1 MEEQEK
7 RGFHI
12 YIRGIIL
19 IGFAMLLFKLLIT
32 GHIDNFIAPRMIKLI
47 YVTTIV
53 SLLLGCL
60 QVWRSGNE
68 KLKACHCCE
77 EHVLPKTKIG
87 TCFFYGLFL
96 IPIFSAFLFSSVSLD
111 GSVAAK
117 RGMNQS
123 TQTKPQKENDD
134 WKRLLVD
141 GEEPQTANV
150 PSSQASSQANS
161 QASSQANSQASSQ
174 APSDDLEK
182 ELLKKKN
189 IQINEKNYMA
199 AMDIISRDVIGFK
212 GKDIIFSGFVYRDTD
227 VKGEQVVVA
236 RYGIT
241 CCIADATVYGMIVS
255 GEGVTKLQNET
266 WVTIT
271 GTLDETTYR
280 GALFPLVKANKVE
293 KIETPKQPYVYE
305 NLIP

>member
-7 RGFHI
+7 KGFHI

-32 GHIDNFIAPRMIKLI
+32 GHIDNFIAPRMVKLTYI
-47 YVTTIV
+47 ATIV

-68 KLKACHCCE
+68 KSKACHCCE
-77 EHVLPKTKIG
+77 GHVLPKTKIG

-96 IPIFSAFLFSSVSLD
+96 IPIISAFLFSSVSLD

-150 PSSQASSQANS
+150 PSSQVSSQVS
-161 QASSQANSQASSQ
+161 SQASSQ
-174 APSDDLEK
+174 APSEDLEK
-182 ELLKKKN
+182 NLLEKKS
-189 IQINEKNYMA
+189 IQINDKNYMD

-212 GKDIIFSGFVYRDTD
+212 GKEINFSGFVYRDTD
-227 VKGEQVVVA
+227 VKGAQVVVA

-255 GEGVTKLQNET
+255 GEGITKLQNET

-293 KIETPKQPYVYE
+293 KIEAPKQPYVYE

>member
-7 RGFHI
+7 KGFHI

-32 GHIDNFIAPRMIKLI
+32 GHINNFIAPRMVKLV
-47 YVTTIV
+47 YVATIV

-77 EHVLPKTKIG
+77 EHVLQKTKIG

-96 IPIFSAFLFSSVSLD
+96 IPIISAFLFSSVSID

-123 TQTKPQKENDD
+123 TQTKPQKENED

-141 GEEPQTANV
+141 GEEQQTANV
-150 PSSQASSQANS
+150 Q
-161 QASSQANSQASSQ
+161 SSQ
-174 APSDDLEK
+174 APSEDLEK
-182 ELLKKKN
+182 NLLEKKS
-189 IQINEKNYMA
+189 IQINDANYMA

-212 GKDIIFSGFVYRDTD
+212 GKEITFSGFVYRDKE
-227 VKGEQVVVA
+227 VEGNKVVVA

-241 CCIADATVYGMIVS
+241 CCVADATVYGMIVS
-255 GEGVTKLQNET
+255 GEGIIELQNET

-293 KIETPKQPYVYE
+293 KIEAPKQPYVYE
-305 NLIP
+305 QLIP

>member
-47 YVTTIV
+47 YVATIV

-77 EHVLPKTKIG
+77 GHVLPKTKIG

-96 IPIFSAFLFSSVSLD
+96 IPIISAFLFSSVSLD

-150 PSSQASSQANS
+150 PSSQASSQA
-161 QASSQANSQASSQ
+161 
-174 APSDDLEK
+174 PSDDLEK

-189 IQINEKNYMA
+189 IQINDKNYMA
-199 AMDIISRDVIGFK
+199 AIDIIGRDVIGFK
-212 GKDIIFSGFVYRDTD
+212 GKEINFSGFVYRDTD
-227 VKGEQVVVA
+227 VKGAQVVVA

-255 GEGVTKLQNET
+255 GEGITKLQNET

-293 KIETPKQPYVYE
+293 KIEAPKQPYVYE

>member
-96 IPIFSAFLFSSVSLD
+96 IPIISAFLFSSVSLD

-150 PSSQASSQANS
+150 PSSQASSQA
-161 QASSQANSQASSQ
+161 
-174 APSDDLEK
+174 PSDDLEK
-182 ELLKKKN
+182 ELLKKKS
-189 IQINEKNYMA
+189 IQINDTNYMA

-212 GKDIIFSGFVYRDTD
+212 GKDIIFSGFIYRDTD

-255 GEGVTKLQNET
+255 GEEITKLQNET
-266 WVTIT
+266 WVTIR

-293 KIETPKQPYVYE
+293 KIEAPKQPYVYE

>member
-7 RGFHI
+7 KGFHI

-32 GHIDNFIAPRMIKLI
+32 GHINNFIAPRMVKLV
-47 YVTTIV
+47 YVATIV

-68 KLKACHCCE
+68 KSKACHCCE
-77 EHVLPKTKIG
+77 EHVLQKTKIG

-96 IPIFSAFLFSSVSLD
+96 IPIISAFLFSSVSID

-123 TQTKPQKENDD
+123 TQTKPQKENED

-141 GEEPQTANV
+141 GEEQQTANV
-150 PSSQASSQANS
+150 Q
-161 QASSQANSQASSQ
+161 SSQ
-174 APSDDLEK
+174 APSEDLEK
-182 ELLKKKN
+182 NLLEKKS
-189 IQINEKNYMA
+189 IQINDANYMA
-199 AMDIISRDVIGFK
+199 AMDIISRDVIGFE
-212 GKDIIFSGFVYRDTD
+212 GKEITFSGFVYRDKE
-227 VKGEQVVVA
+227 VEGNKVVVA

-241 CCIADATVYGMIVS
+241 CCVADATVYGMIVS
-255 GEGVTKLQNET
+255 GEGIIELQNET

-293 KIETPKQPYVYE
+293 KIEAPKQPYVYE
-305 NLIP
+305 QLIP

>member
-32 GHIDNFIAPRMIKLI
+32 GHIDNFIAPRMINLI
-47 YVTTIV
+47 YVATIV

-60 QVWRSGNE
+60 QIWRSGNE

-87 TCFFYGLFL
+87 TCLFYGLFL
-96 IPIFSAFLFSSVSLD
+96 MPIISAFLFSSVSID

-150 PSSQASSQANS
+150 PSSQAL
-161 QASSQANSQASSQ
+161 
-174 APSDDLEK
+174 SDDLEK
-182 ELLKKKN
+182 ELLKKKS
-189 IQINEKNYMA
+189 IQINDTNYMA

-212 GKDIIFSGFVYRDTD
+212 GKEVTFSGFVYRDTD

-271 GTLDETTYR
+271 GTLDETAYR

-293 KIETPKQPYVYE
+293 KIEAPKQPYVYE
-305 NLIP
+305 PLIP

>member
-32 GHIDNFIAPRMIKLI
+32 GHIDNFIAPRMVKLI
-47 YVTTIV
+47 YVATIV

-96 IPIFSAFLFSSVSLD
+96 IPIISAFLFSSVSLD

-150 PSSQASSQANS
+150 PSSQASSQA
-161 QASSQANSQASSQ
+161 
-174 APSDDLEK
+174 PSDDLEK
-182 ELLKKKN
+182 ELLKKKS
-189 IQINEKNYMA
+189 IQINDKNYMA
-199 AMDIISRDVIGFK
+199 AIDIIGRDVIGFK
-212 GKDIIFSGFVYRDTD
+212 GKEINFSGFVYRDTD

-255 GEGVTKLQNET
+255 GEGITKLQNET

-293 KIETPKQPYVYE
+293 KIEAPKQPYVYE

>member
-7 RGFHI
+7 KGFHI

-32 GHIDNFIAPRMIKLI
+32 GHIDNFIAPRMVKLTYI
-47 YVTTIV
+47 ATIV

-68 KLKACHCCE
+68 KSKACHCCE
-77 EHVLPKTKIG
+77 GHVLPKTKIG

-96 IPIFSAFLFSSVSLD
+96 IPIISAFLFSSVSLD

-150 PSSQASSQANS
+150 PSSQVSS
-161 QASSQANSQASSQ
+161 QASSQVSSQASSQ
-174 APSDDLEK
+174 APSEDLEK
-182 ELLKKKN
+182 NLLEKKS
-189 IQINEKNYMA
+189 IQINDKNYMD

-212 GKDIIFSGFVYRDTD
+212 GKEINFSGFVYRDTD
-227 VKGEQVVVA
+227 VKGAQVVVA

-293 KIETPKQPYVYE
+293 KIEAPKQPYVYE

>member
-32 GHIDNFIAPRMIKLI
+32 GHIDNFIAPRMVKLI
-47 YVTTIV
+47 YVATIV

-96 IPIFSAFLFSSVSLD
+96 IPIISAFLFSSVSLD

-150 PSSQASSQANS
+150 PSSQASSQA
-161 QASSQANSQASSQ
+161 
-174 APSDDLEK
+174 PSDDLEK
-182 ELLKKKN
+182 ELLKKKS
-189 IQINEKNYMA
+189 IQINDKNYMA
-199 AMDIISRDVIGFK
+199 AIDIIGRDVIGFK
-212 GKDIIFSGFVYRDTD
+212 GKEINFSGFVYRDTD

-255 GEGVTKLQNET
+255 GEGITKLQNET

-280 GALFPLVKANKVE
+280 GALFPLVKVNKVE
-293 KIETPKQPYVYE
+293 KIEAPKQPYVYE
-305 NLIP
+305 QLIP